1 MKILSALAMA
11 CLLASA
17 RVVALPWDKDM
28 VDQPPVKATEDKVA
42 SPDASIP
49 TVGGE
54 YLTAPIGVLGL
65 IQGRTA
71 AGVALENPVRV
82 TGENLL
88 AGQRLYEINCV
99 ACHGNTGL
107 GDGLVGEKFQ
117 PPPVD
122 LTVAYVQSQPD
133 GQIFYTLT
141 YGSVAMPYYRDSLTI
156 EQRWQV
162 VNFLKEVLGRDEQ

>member
-1 MKILSALAMA
+1 MKIVWALAMIG
-11 CLLASA
+11 LLAS
-17 RVVALPWDKDM
+17 VNVMALPWDKDM
-28 VDQPPVKATEDKVA
+28 VDQPAAKATEDKPA
-42 SPDASIP
+42 SADTSVP
-49 TVGGE
+49 TRDGE

-71 AGVALENPVRV
+71 AGATLQNPVPI
-82 TGENLL
+82 TGETLL
-88 AGQRLYEINCV
+88 LGQKLYQINCV
-99 ACHGNTGL
+99 PCHGDTGL
-107 GDGLVGEKFQ
+107 GDGLVGQKFL

-156 EQRWQV
+156 EQRWHV
-162 VNFLKEVLGRDEQ
+162 INYMKEVMGRDE

>member
-1 MKILSALAMA
+1 MKIAFAWCVVGLLLSANVL
-11 CLLASA
+11 
-17 RVVALPWDKDM
+17 ALPWDKDM
-28 VDQPPVKATEDKVA
+28 VDQPAEKATEDKVNSA
-42 SPDASIP
+42 DTSVP
-49 TVGGE
+49 TEGGE

-65 IQGRTA
+65 IQARTA
-71 AGVALENPVRV
+71 AGASLENPVPP
-82 TGENLL
+82 TAESLL
-88 AGQRLYEINCV
+88 AGQELYEIHC
-99 ACHGNTGL
+99 APCHGRTGL
-107 GDGLVGEKFQ
+107 GDGLVGQKFL

-162 VNFLKEVLGRDEQ
+162 VNFLKEVLSRVE

>member
-1 MKILSALAMA
+1 MRIVCALAMVA
-11 CLLASA
+11 LVAS
-17 RVVALPWDKDM
+17 VNVMALPWDKDM
-28 VDQPPVKATEDKVA
+28 VDQPPVKATEDKIA
-42 SPDASIP
+42 SADASIP

-54 YLTAPIGVLGL
+54 YLTAPVGVLGL

-71 AGVALENPVRV
+71 AGAMLENPVPV
-82 TGENLL
+82 TGETLL

-99 ACHGNTGL
+99 PCHGETGL
-107 GDGLVGEKFQ
+107 GDGLVGQKFL

-141 YGSVAMPYYRDSLTI
+141 YGSVVMPYYRDALTI
-156 EQRWQV
+156 EQRWYV
-162 VNFLKEVLGRDEQ
+162 INYLKEVLGRHE